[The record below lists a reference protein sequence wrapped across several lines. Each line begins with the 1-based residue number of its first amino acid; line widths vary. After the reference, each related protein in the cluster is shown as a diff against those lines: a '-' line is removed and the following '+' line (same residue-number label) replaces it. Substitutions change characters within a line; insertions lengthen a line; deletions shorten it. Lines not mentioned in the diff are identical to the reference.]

1 MRLRSVVG
9 GARKPWHNFAPD
21 VSRNRRDKNR
31 SREAAMKIV
40 KLEDFHAD
48 GGWDAYS
55 FLKITTDE
63 GVTGWSEFNESRRRG
78 MTAVIHGLGAA
89 LIGQDPRA
97 VARIEAALYAQ
108 TRPTAGG
115 LTSHAIAAIVNA
127 CLDIKGKAL
136 DVPVCE
142 LLGGAL
148 RERMPVY
155 WSRCGVLRARCADLF
170 GGNVIDRPAVRTLD
184 DLKGAA
190 REARERG
197 FTAIKT
203 NLLLFDGKGGRQF
216 APGMTGAGLGHPELN
231 LTDNILD
238 ALIAQLSAL
247 REGAGP
253 DVKLLLDL
261 NFNYKPEGLRR
272 IAKAVEPFNLMWLE
286 MDMFDPKA
294 LSLIRQSTTTPIGS
308 LETIL
313 GRRNLKPY
321 LENHTVDVA
330 IIDAQWNGLVEAAK
344 MAAMADAYEVNVASH
359 NFNGPL
365 ANIMSAHFCA
375 AIPNFRIMEFDVDEV
390 PWKPKL
396 LTRPYVIE
404 NGELLLPTG
413 AGWGTAVNEAVIR
426 AHPAKM

>member
-1 MRLRSVVG
+1 
-9 GARKPWHNFAPD
+9 
-21 VSRNRRDKNR
+21 
-31 SREAAMKIV
+31 
-40 KLEDFHAD
+40 
-48 GGWDAYS
+48 
-55 FLKITTDE
+55 
-63 GVTGWSEFNESRRRG
+63 
-78 MTAVIHGLGAA
+78 VIHGLGAT

-97 VARIEAALYAQ
+97 INRIDAALYAPS
-108 TRPTAGG
+108 RPTAGG

-136 DVPVCE
+136 GVPVYE
-142 LLGGAL
+142 LFGGAVRDRL
-148 RERMPVY
+148 PVY

-170 GGNVIDRPAVRTLD
+170 GGKLIDAPPVRTLD
-184 DLKGAA
+184 DLKAAA

-197 FTAIKT
+197 FKAIKT
-203 NLLLFDGKGGRQF
+203 NLLLFDDKGGRQF
-216 APGMTGAGLGHPELN
+216 APGMTGAGIGHPELN
-231 LTDNILD
+231 LTDDILD
-238 ALIAQLSAL
+238 ALIAQLTAL

-253 DVKLLLDL
+253 AVRLLVDL

-272 IAKAVEPFNLMWLE
+272 IAKAVEPFNLLWLE
-286 MDMFDPKA
+286 MDMFEPKA

-321 LENHTVDVA
+321 LENYAVDVT
-330 IIDAQWNGLVEAAK
+330 IIDPQWNGLVESVK

-365 ANIMSAHFCA
+365 ANVMSAHFCA

-396 LTRPYVIE
+396 LTNPYVIE

-413 AGWGTAVNEAVIR
+413 PGWGTVINEAVVR
-426 AHPAKM
+426 AHPPRM

>member
-1 MRLRSVVG
+1 
-9 GARKPWHNFAPD
+9 
-21 VSRNRRDKNR
+21 
-31 SREAAMKIV
+31 MKIV
-40 KLEDFHAD
+40 KLEDFHVD
-48 GGWDAYS
+48 GGWDTYS

-63 GVTGWSEFNESRRRG
+63 GIVGWSEYNESRRRG
-78 MTAVIHGLGAA
+78 MTAVIHGLGAT

-97 VARIEAALYAQ
+97 INRIDAALYAPS
-108 TRPTAGG
+108 RPTAGG

-136 DVPVCE
+136 GVPVYE
-142 LLGGAL
+142 LFGGAVRDRL
-148 RERMPVY
+148 PVY

-170 GGNVIDRPAVRTLD
+170 GGQVIDAPPVRTLD
-184 DLKGAA
+184 DLKAAA

-197 FTAIKT
+197 FKALKT
-203 NLLLFDGKGGRQF
+203 NLLLFDHKGGRQF
-216 APGMTGAGLGHPELN
+216 APGMTGAGIGHPELN
-231 LTDNILD
+231 LTDDILD
-238 ALIAQLSAL
+238 ALIAQLTAL

-253 DVKLLLDL
+253 AVRLLLDL

-272 IAKAVEPFNLMWLE
+272 IAKAVEPFNLLWLE
-286 MDMFDPKA
+286 MDMFEPKA

-321 LENHTVDVA
+321 LESYAVDVA
-330 IIDAQWNGLVEAAK
+330 IIDPQWNGLVESVK

-365 ANIMSAHFCA
+365 ANVMSAHFCA

-396 LTRPYVIE
+396 LTNPYVIE

-413 AGWGTAVNEAVIR
+413 SGWGTVINEAVVR
-426 AHPAKM
+426 AHPPRM

>member
-1 MRLRSVVG
+1 
-9 GARKPWHNFAPD
+9 
-21 VSRNRRDKNR
+21 
-31 SREAAMKIV
+31 MKIV

-48 GGWDAYS
+48 AGWDTYS

-63 GVTGWSEFNESRRRG
+63 GLVGWSEFNESRRRG
-78 MTAVIHGLGAA
+78 MTAVIHGLGAT

-97 VARIEAALYAQ
+97 INRIDAALHAPS
-108 TRPTAGG
+108 RPTAGG

-136 DVPVCE
+136 GVPVYE
-142 LLGGAL
+142 LFGGAV
-148 RERMPVY
+148 RDRMPVY

-170 GGNVIDRPAVRTLD
+170 DGKVIDRPAVRTLD
-184 DLKGAA
+184 DLQGAA

-197 FTAIKT
+197 FKAIKT
-203 NLLLFDGKGGRQF
+203 NLLLFDAKGGRMF
-216 APGMTGAGLGHPELN
+216 APGMTGTGPGHPELN
-231 LTDNILD
+231 LGDDILD
-238 ALIAQLSAL
+238 ALVAQLTAL
-247 REGAGP
+247 RQGAGP
-253 DVKLLLDL
+253 GVRLLVDL

-272 IAKAVEPFNLMWLE
+272 IAKAVEPFNLLWLE
-286 MDMFDPKA
+286 MDMHDPKA

-313 GRRNLKPY
+313 GRRSLKPY
-321 LENHTVDVA
+321 LENYSVDVA
-330 IIDAQWNGLVEAAK
+330 IIDAQWNGLVESVK

-390 PWKPKL
+390 PWKTRL
-396 LTRPYVIE
+396 LTNPYVIE

-413 AGWGTAVNEAVIR
+413 AGWGTVVNEAVIR

>member
-1 MRLRSVVG
+1 
-9 GARKPWHNFAPD
+9 
-21 VSRNRRDKNR
+21 
-31 SREAAMKIV
+31 MKIV

-48 GGWDAYS
+48 AGWDTYS

-63 GVTGWSEFNESRRRG
+63 GLVGWSEFNESRRRG
-78 MTAVIHGLGAA
+78 MTAVIHGLGAT

-97 VARIEAALYAQ
+97 INRIDAALHAPS
-108 TRPTAGG
+108 RPTAGG

-136 DVPVCE
+136 GVPVYE
-142 LLGGAL
+142 LFGGAV
-148 RERMPVY
+148 RDRMPVY

-170 GGNVIDRPAVRTLD
+170 DGKVIDRPAVRTLD
-184 DLKGAA
+184 DLQGAA

-197 FTAIKT
+197 FKAIKT
-203 NLLLFDGKGGRQF
+203 NLLLFDAKGGRMF
-216 APGMTGAGLGHPELN
+216 APGMTGTGPGHPELN
-231 LTDNILD
+231 LGDDILD
-238 ALIAQLSAL
+238 ALIAQLTAL
-247 REGAGP
+247 RQGAGP
-253 DVKLLLDL
+253 GVRLLLDL

-272 IAKAVEPFNLMWLE
+272 IAKAVEPFNLLWLE
-286 MDMFDPKA
+286 MDMHDPKA

-313 GRRNLKPY
+313 GRRSLKPY
-321 LENHTVDVA
+321 LENYSVDVA
-330 IIDAQWNGLVEAAK
+330 IIDAQWNGLVESVK

-390 PWKPKL
+390 PWKTKL
-396 LTRPYVIE
+396 LTNPYVIE

-413 AGWGTAVNEAVIR
+413 AGWGTVVNEAVIR

>member
-1 MRLRSVVG
+1 
-9 GARKPWHNFAPD
+9 
-21 VSRNRRDKNR
+21 
-31 SREAAMKIV
+31 MKIV

-48 GGWDAYS
+48 AGWDTYS

-63 GVTGWSEFNESRRRG
+63 GLVGWSEYNESRRRG
-78 MTAVIHGLGAA
+78 MTGVIHGLGAT
-89 LIGQDPRA
+89 LIGQDPCA
-97 VARIEAALYAQ
+97 IGRIDAALHAPS
-108 TRPTAGG
+108 RPTAGG
-115 LTSHAIAAIVNA
+115 LTAHAIAAIVNA

-136 DVPVCE
+136 GVPVYE
-142 LLGGAL
+142 LFGGAL
-148 RERMPVY
+148 RDRMPVY

-170 GGNVIDRPAVRTLD
+170 DGNVIDAPAVRTLD
-184 DLKGAA
+184 DLEGAA

-197 FTAIKT
+197 FKAIKT
-203 NLLLFDGKGGRQF
+203 NLLMFDGKGGRMF
-216 APGMTGAGLGHPELN
+216 APGMTGAGPGHPELN
-231 LTDNILD
+231 FTDDILD
-238 ALIAQLSAL
+238 ALVAQLTAL
-247 REGAGP
+247 RQGAGP
-253 DVKLLLDL
+253 GVRLLVDL

-272 IAKAVEPFNLMWLE
+272 IAKAMEPFNLLWLE
-286 MDMFDPKA
+286 MDIHDPKA

-313 GRRNLKPY
+313 GRRSLRPY
-321 LENHTVDVA
+321 LENYSVDVA
-330 IIDAQWNGLVEAAK
+330 IIDAQWNGLVESVK

-390 PWKPKL
+390 PWKAKL
-396 LTRPYVIE
+396 LTNPYVIE

-413 AGWGTAVNEAVIR
+413 PGWGTVVNEAVVR

>member
-1 MRLRSVVG
+1 
-9 GARKPWHNFAPD
+9 
-21 VSRNRRDKNR
+21 
-31 SREAAMKIV
+31 MKIV

-48 GGWDAYS
+48 GGWDTYS

-78 MTAVIHGLGAA
+78 MAAVIHGLGAA
-89 LIGQDPRA
+89 LIGEDPRA

-108 TRPTAGG
+108 TRSTAGG
-115 LTSHAIAAIVNA
+115 LTAHAIAAIVNA

-136 DVPVCE
+136 GVPVHE
-142 LLGGAL
+142 LIGGAV

-170 GGNVIDRPAVRTLD
+170 DGKVIDRPAVRTLD
-184 DLKGAA
+184 DLKAAA
-190 REARERG
+190 REARECG
-197 FTAIKT
+197 FKALKT
-203 NLLLFDGKGGRQF
+203 NLLLFDAKGGRQF
-216 APGMTGAGLGHPELN
+216 APGMTGAGVGHPELN
-231 LTDNILD
+231 LTDDILE
-238 ALIAQLSAL
+238 ALVAQLSAL

-253 DVKLLLDL
+253 GVRLLLDL

-272 IAKAVEPFNLMWLE
+272 IAKAVEPFNLLWLE
-286 MDMFDPKA
+286 MDIFEAKA
-294 LSLIRQSTTTPIGS
+294 LNLIRQSTTTPIGS

-321 LENHTVDVA
+321 LESHSVDVA
-330 IIDAQWNGLVEAAK
+330 IIDAQWNGLMEASK
-344 MAAMADAYEVNVASH
+344 MAVMADAYEVNVASH

-365 ANIMSAHFCA
+365 ANVMSAHFCA

-390 PWKPKL
+390 PWKAKL

-404 NGELLLPTG
+404 NGEFLLPTG
-413 AGWGTAVNEAVIR
+413 AGWGTAVNEAVIH
-426 AHPAKM
+426 AHPAKL

>member
-1 MRLRSVVG
+1 
-9 GARKPWHNFAPD
+9 
-21 VSRNRRDKNR
+21 
-31 SREAAMKIV
+31 MKIV

-48 GGWDAYS
+48 GGWDTYS

-63 GVTGWSEFNESRRRG
+63 GLVGWSEFNESRRRG
-78 MTAVIHGLGAA
+78 MTAVVQGLGAT
-89 LIGQDPRA
+89 LIGQDPTA
-97 VARIEAALYAQ
+97 VGRIDAALHA
-108 TRPTAGG
+108 TSRPTAGG

-136 DVPVCE
+136 DIPVCE

-197 FTAIKT
+197 FKAIKT
-203 NLLLFDGKGGRQF
+203 NLLLFDGKGGRQY
-216 APGMTGAGLGHPELN
+216 APGMTGAGIGHPELN
-231 LTDNILD
+231 LADDILD
-238 ALIAQLSAL
+238 ALVAQLSAL

-253 DVKLLLDL
+253 GVKLLLDL

-286 MDMFDPKA
+286 MDMFEPKA

-313 GRRNLKPY
+313 GRRSLKPY
-321 LENHTVDVA
+321 LESHAVDVA

-404 NGELLLPTG
+404 NGELLLPSG

-426 AHPAKM
+426 AHPAKMAPTS

>member
-1 MRLRSVVG
+1 
-9 GARKPWHNFAPD
+9 
-21 VSRNRRDKNR
+21 
-31 SREAAMKIV
+31 MKIV

-48 GGWDAYS
+48 GGWDTYS

-63 GVTGWSEFNESRRRG
+63 GVVGWSEYNESRRRG
-78 MTAVIHGLGAA
+78 MTAVIQGLGAA

-97 VARIEAALYAQ
+97 INRIDAALYAPS
-108 TRPTAGG
+108 RPTAGG
-115 LTSHAIAAIVNA
+115 LTAHAIAAIVNA

-136 DVPVCE
+136 GVPVYE
-142 LLGGAL
+142 LFGGAVRDRL
-148 RERMPVY
+148 PVY

-170 GGNVIDRPAVRTLD
+170 GGKVIDAPPVRTLD
-184 DLKGAA
+184 DLKSAA

-197 FTAIKT
+197 FKALKT
-203 NLLLFDGKGGRQF
+203 NLLLFDDKGGRQF
-216 APGMTGAGLGHPELN
+216 APGMTGAGIGHPELN
-231 LTDNILD
+231 LTDDILD
-238 ALIAQLSAL
+238 ALIAQLTAL

-253 DVKLLLDL
+253 GVRLLLDL

-272 IAKAVEPFNLMWLE
+272 IAKAVEPFNLLWLE

-294 LSLIRQSTTTPIGS
+294 LSLVRQSTTTPIGS

-321 LENHTVDVA
+321 LEGYAVDVA
-330 IIDAQWNGLVEAAK
+330 IIDAQWNGLVEAIK

-396 LTRPYVIE
+396 LTNAYVIE
-404 NGELLLPTG
+404 NGELLLPSG
-413 AGWGTAVNEAVIR
+413 PGWGTVVNEAVVR
-426 AHPAKM
+426 AHPARM